1 MMTFAHAKQPFP
13 TAPALLH
20 EALIQ
25 AQYVLAT
32 ITNRAS
38 DKLVFKTLSRFHE
51 KLKEIDT
58 LLTILELSPL
68 SAEKGM
74 NLSKLKHLINAEL
87 TAYEC
92 QIREMKVDKI
102 YEEVSNWLSCY
113 EMPCQEGQALAAE

>member
-1 MMTFAHAKQPFP
+1 MMTFANTNHPSP

-20 EALIQ
+20 EALLQ

-32 ITNRAS
+32 IRNRAS
-38 DKLVFKTLSRFHE
+38 DKVLFKTLSRFHE

-68 SAEKGM
+68 SAKKGM
-74 NLSKLKHLINAEL
+74 KLSKLKHLINAEL

-92 QIREMKVDKI
+92 QIREIKVDKI
-102 YEEVSNWLSCY
+102 YKEISNWLSCY
-113 EMPCQEGQALAAE
+113 EMPYQAGQALAAE

>member
-13 TAPALLH
+13 TAPVLLN

-38 DKLVFKTLSRFHE
+38 DKVIFKTLSRFHE

-74 NLSKLKHLINAEL
+74 NLSKLKHRINTEL

-102 YEEVSNWLSCY
+102 YEEVSNWLSSY
-113 EMPCQEGQALAAE
+113 EMPNQEGQTLAAE